1 MGVLHNEI
9 KSNFTQIPN
18 QLLFD
23 SKLSFGARIL
33 FCYLASKPPNWKVI
47 NADIKKTLKISEET
61 IAKYFKEL
69 ISADWINRKRETNK
83 KGQFHGGYNYTLNL
97 RNLNNLKEDA
107 INLNNKTLVID
118 EYLDCNK
125 KWDKSLG
132 IEERISL
139 LKKISKKHKKEI
151 VEKIKLMSYKD
162 FLNTPYW
169 KAISAYLKITRCKCE
184 KCGKDIELQI
194 HHKTYVHHGMEIF
207 NLNDLICLCKEC
219 HIKFHNKGE

>member
-1 MGVLHNEI
+1 MGILRNEI

-23 SKLSFGARIL
+23 NRLSFGAKIL

-47 NADIKKTLKISEET
+47 NADIKKTLKISKET

-69 ISADWINRKRETNK
+69 IAYGWIDREKKKNK
-83 KGQFHGGYNYTLNL
+83 EGQFYGGYEYTLNL
-97 RNLNNLKEDA
+97 TNQNDIKKDT
-107 INLNNKTLVID
+107 INPNNKIPIIE

-132 IEERISL
+132 VEERISI
-139 LKKISKKHKKEI
+139 LKNISKKHKKEI
-151 VEKIKLMSYKD
+151 TERIKLMSYKD

-169 KAISAYLKITRCKCE
+169 KAISAYLKITRGKCE
-184 KCGKDIELQI
+184 KCGNDTELHI
-194 HHKTYVHHGMEIF
+194 HHKTYVHHGKEIF

-219 HIKFHNKGE
+219 HSKFHNKGE